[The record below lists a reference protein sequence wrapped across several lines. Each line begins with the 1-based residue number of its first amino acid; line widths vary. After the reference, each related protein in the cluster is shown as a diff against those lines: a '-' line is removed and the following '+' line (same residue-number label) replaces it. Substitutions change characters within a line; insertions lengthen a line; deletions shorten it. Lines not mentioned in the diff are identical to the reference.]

1 MVESP
6 IIASPPMPPRNPESR
21 FASPIDHTTD
31 GVCAG
36 VLTNEVTTSVVIK
49 PCTTPAMARRRPLPT
64 TCAGARVRALVG
76 GRGRQGGQSGRQAYL
91 YAHARVWVWVGVGEG
106 GGMAGGD
113 RPTGQNG
120 QAAAPYLA
128 GIARADGV
136 RPVHFVVVVEEE
148 RVRAGEGERR
158 HVADDIGLALPTHP
172 PTEGERLSQPSPA
185 RHRAHPF
192 TVCKGPWV
200 RSDPIAGG
208 ARTLPVCVADALAE

>member
-1 MVESP
+1 MQSITPTAVTVGARRPRPPLSTLMVESP

-91 YAHARVWVWVGVGEG
+91 YAHARVWVWVWVGEG
-106 GGMAGGD
+106 GVWQGV
-113 RPTGQNG
+113 T
-120 QAAAPYLA
+120 AP
-128 GIARADGV
+128 
-136 RPVHFVVVVEEE
+136 
-148 RVRAGEGERR
+148 RVKM
-158 HVADDIGLALPTHP
+158 VKL
-172 PTEGERLSQPSPA
+172 QPRTWPA
-185 RHRAHPF
+185 SLELMVYVPF
-192 TVCKGPWV
+192 T
-200 RSDPIAGG
+200 
-208 ARTLPVCVADALAE
+208 L